1 MFYHSLKL
9 KQTKCIC
16 MYFSEERLQY
26 LCKVPHIICSFWTL
40 IFFRDIETLKL
51 LSHFIIIMTKV
62 WNKMNLSETARKQK
76 RNIIQSQIVK
86 GFFFSNTV
94 PITHFGRHLSV
105 FIKTGWGEL
114 ATHCC
119 QYQWRKPTVVI
130 YKDLAK
136 GPPAG

>member
-16 MYFSEERLQY
+16 MYFSEERLKY

>member
-40 IFFRDIETLKL
+40 IFFRDRNFKIVESLHDYHDKSLKQDE
-51 LSHFIIIMTKV
+51 SVRNSAKTK
-62 WNKMNLSETARKQK
+62 KKHYTIPDSK
-76 RNIIQSQIVK
+76 R
-86 GFFFSNTV
+86 FFFSNTV

>member
-40 IFFRDIETLKL
+40 IFLEIETLKL
-51 LSHFIIIMTKV
+51 LSHLIIIMTKV

-86 GFFFSNTV
+86 GFFFQTR
-94 PITHFGRHLSV
+94 F
-105 FIKTGWGEL
+105 
-114 ATHCC
+114 
-119 QYQWRKPTVVI
+119 Q
-130 YKDLAK
+130 
-136 GPPAG
+136 